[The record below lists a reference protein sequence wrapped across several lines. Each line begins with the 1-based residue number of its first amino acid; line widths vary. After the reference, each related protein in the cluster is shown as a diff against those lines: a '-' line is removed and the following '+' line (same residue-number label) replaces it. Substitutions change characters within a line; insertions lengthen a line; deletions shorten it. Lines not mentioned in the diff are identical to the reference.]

1 VRTGWLFTANVW
13 QYSAYWDDGLQG
25 ADRLRCIVNALTR
38 MRFCSIEGQMDFASK
53 DGVGTAPQGYA
64 PWFDLPR
71 LGQQHGVFGHWS
83 TLGLVLRP
91 NLISLDTGCVWGG
104 KLTAVA
110 LHDRTLVQ
118 IDCPQQQKP
127 G

>member
-1 VRTGWLFTANVW
+1 
-13 QYSAYWDDGLQG
+13 
-25 ADRLRCIVNALTR
+25 

-53 DGVGTAPQGYA
+53 DGVGTAPQEYA

-71 LGQQHGVFGHWS
+71 ASDNSTVVFGHWS

-118 IDCPQQQKP
+118 INCPQQQKP